1 MSENK
6 PTTVQIS
13 IETRNL
19 LKQLAIKGKRS
30 MTAELSWLVEQ
41 EVVRQQG
48 GAVVVESAA
57 TSGLGVG
64 Q

>member
-1 MSENK
+1 MAETK
-6 PTTVQIS
+6 PTTVQINV
-13 IETRNL
+13 ETRDL
-19 LKQLAIKGKRS
+19 LRQLAIKEKRS

-48 GAVVVESAA
+48 AVATIVES
-57 TSGLGVG
+57 TSAQGVR